1 MLNVIAAGYQSG
13 TGDITLN
20 KSTGMLKL
28 MADGGTAVVVLN
40 GVSITLHHG
49 SKDFQDFPGD
59 YPSWSVTSGNV
70 YWVAFG

>member
-49 SKDFQDFPGD
+49 SKDFQDFPGCL
-59 YPSWSVTSGNV
+59 S
-70 YWVAFG
+70 